1 MKLNQDLKAEIEKYK
16 DYVIIV
22 EGNKDVNSLKS
33 LGFEK
38 VYAIHQNGVS
48 IKERAEQIVNQVDKK
63 EKFCIMTDFDKKGK
77 ELYFKLKT
85 IFQELGV
92 RLDSTLRG
100 IFLKARISHIEGAG
114 KFISKLDSA

>member
-1 MKLNQDLKAEIEKYK
+1 MKLNQNLKADIEKYK
-16 DYVIIV
+16 NYVIIV
-22 EGNKDVNSLKS
+22 EGNKDIDSLKS

-38 VYAIHQNGVS
+38 VYAIHQNAVS
-48 IKERAEQIVNQVDKK
+48 IKERAEQIIQQTDKK
-63 EKFCIMTDFDKKGK
+63 DRFCIMTDFDKKGK

-85 IFQELGV
+85 IFQELGA

-114 KFISKLDSA
+114 KFIGKLYST